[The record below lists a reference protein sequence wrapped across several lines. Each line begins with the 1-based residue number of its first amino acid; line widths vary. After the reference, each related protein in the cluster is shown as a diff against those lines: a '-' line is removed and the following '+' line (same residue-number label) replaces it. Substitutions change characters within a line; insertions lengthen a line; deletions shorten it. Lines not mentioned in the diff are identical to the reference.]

1 MASDLL
7 TFLLRANLALAAAV
21 VLVLILRKP
30 VRAAFGARAAYGL
43 WLVAPLAVIAMLLPA
58 RVISVAA
65 SPPSAVAS
73 TPTPMPR
80 PTPTVKVEAKPL
92 PSAATR
98 QRFQAHRL
106 RDTLAIGWGLIA
118 LLAIGVQAERQRRFL
133 KSLGRLRGEADLFHA
148 EHAGVGPAVIGAL
161 LPRVV
166 LPADFTL
173 RFTAEEQALIL
184 AHERNHLRAGDAQIN
199 ALTTAL
205 QCVFWFNPLV
215 HVGARLLRI
224 DQEIACDAAVL
235 IRFPVARRAYGEAML
250 KTQLAPHAP
259 PLGCHW
265 PASANKQLKERFVML
280 KEHRQGRAR
289 RLAGGAAVAA
299 LALGAGLAAWASQP
313 ARIVYRAPAQAAR
326 AEKPSLLAAI
336 SQGDAEKVRKAL
348 AEVTARNPDDT
359 ALLAA
364 VRRGDLAT
372 VRVLVAGGADINQ
385 ATNDGTPLTL
395 AARTGRADIVN
406 LLLGN
411 GADADQ
417 ATRGDGTPLTN
428 AILSGDKTI
437 VADLLKSG
445 ADANQATTDGT
456 PLILAARTGRADL
469 VKLLIDNGAN
479 ASKGSRG
486 DGDPLINA
494 VSSGDAAT
502 VRYLVDNGADLNQ
515 TTQGDGSPL
524 IAAARSGRVDMVKLL
539 LDKGADPAVAVRGDG
554 NPLIAAAQ
562 SGNVEVVRMLVE
574 RGASVEAYV
583 PGDETPLI
591 NAAQAGDMPTVRYL
605 IEKGADVSR
614 AVKADRG
621 EMRSPLGEAAK
632 HGHADVVDYLKAQGA
647 R

>member
-21 VLVLILRKP
+21 LLVLILRRP
-30 VRAAFGARAAYGL
+30 VRAAFGAGAAYGL
-43 WLVAPLAVIAMLLPA
+43 WLITPLAVVAVLLPG
-58 RVISVAA
+58 RVITVTAPTPAA
-65 SPPSAVAS
+65 IAS
-73 TPTPMPR
+73 TPPTPTPTPEPR
-80 PTPTVKVEAKPL
+80 PTPAPGFEAP
-92 PSAATR
+92 PPVTP
-98 QRFQAHRL
+98 HHL
-106 RDTLAIGWGLIA
+106 RDSLAITWALIA

-133 KSLGRLRGEADLFHA
+133 KSLGRLRGEADLLHA

-166 LPADFTL
+166 LPADFAL
-173 RFTAEEQALIL
+173 RFTPEEQALIL
-184 AHERNHLRAGDAQIN
+184 AHERNHLRTGDAQIN

-215 HVGARLLRI
+215 HLGARLMRI

-235 IRFPVARRAYGEAML
+235 TRFPVARRAYGEAML

-280 KEHRQGRAR
+280 KQHRQGRAR

-299 LALGAGLAAWASQP
+299 LALGAGVAAWASQP
-313 ARIVYRAPAQAAR
+313 ARVIHRSAEAAHADR
-326 AEKPSLLAAI
+326 TL
-336 SQGDAEKVRKAL
+336 
-348 AEVTARNPDDT
+348 DDT
-359 ALLAA
+359 PLMTA

-372 VRVLVAGGADINQ
+372 VRALVDGGANVNQ
-385 ATNDGTPLTL
+385 ATSDGAPLVL
-395 AARTGRADIVN
+395 AARAGRGDIVN
-406 LLLGN
+406 LLLGH

-428 AILSGDKTI
+428 AVLSGDKTI
-437 VADLLKSG
+437 VADLLKNG
-445 ADANQATTDGT
+445 ADANRATSDGT

-469 VKLLIDNGAN
+469 VKLLIDNGADT
-479 ASKGSRG
+479 SQPSRG

-494 VSSGDAAT
+494 VASGDAAS
-502 VRYLVDNGADLNQ
+502 VSYLLNNGADINQ
-515 TTQGDGSPL
+515 TTRGDGSPL
-524 IAAARSGRVDMVKLL
+524 IVAARSGRADMVKLL

-554 NPLIAAAQ
+554 NPLIAAAH
-562 SGNVEVVRMLVE
+562 SGNLDVVRMLVE

-591 NAAQAGDMPTVRYL
+591 NAAQAGDLPTVRYL
-605 IEKGADVSR
+605 VEKGADVRR
-614 AVKADRG
+614 AVAADHG
-621 EMRSPLGEAAK
+621 EMRSPLSEATR
-632 HGHADVVDYLKAQGA
+632 HGRADVVDYLKAQGA

>member
-1 MASDLL
+1 MASELL
-7 TFLLRANLALAAAV
+7 SFLLRANLALAAAV
-21 VLVLILRKP
+21 LLVLILRKP

-43 WLVAPLAVIAMLLPA
+43 WLIAPLAVLAMLLPA
-58 RVISVAA
+58 RAVSIPN
-65 SPPSAVAS
+65 PPLVSLAS
-73 TPTPMPR
+73 TSPTPPPEPR
-80 PTPTVKVEAKPL
+80 PTPTPEPTL
-92 PSAATR
+92 GIDTSATPWSL
-98 QRFQAHRL
+98 QADHL
-106 RDTLAIGWGLIA
+106 REGMAIVWALIA
-118 LLAIGVQAERQRRFL
+118 LLAISVQAERQRRFL
-133 KSLGRLRGEADLFHA
+133 KSLGRLRAEAGLFHA

-166 LPADFTL
+166 LPADFAL

-184 AHERNHLRAGDAQIN
+184 AHERNHLRTGDAQIN
-199 ALTTAL
+199 ALTTAM
-205 QCVFWFNPLV
+205 QCVFWFNPLA
-215 HVGARLLRI
+215 HLGARLMRI

-235 IRFPVARRAYGEAML
+235 ARFPIARRAYGEAML

-299 LALGAGLAAWASQP
+299 LALAAGVAAWAAQP
-313 ARIVYRAPAQAAR
+313 ARIVHRVDR
-326 AEKPSLLAAI
+326 
-336 SQGDAEKVRKAL
+336 
-348 AEVTARNPDDT
+348 TPDDT
-359 ALLAA
+359 PLMTA

-372 VRVLVAGGADINQ
+372 ARVLVAGGANIDA
-385 ATNDGTPLTL
+385 ATSDGTALTV
-395 AARTGRADIVN
+395 AARSGRADIVN

-411 GADADQ
+411 GADAGKL
-417 ATRGDGTPLTN
+417 TRGDGTPLTN

-437 VADLLKSG
+437 VADLLKNG

-456 PLILAARTGRADL
+456 PLILAARSGRADL
-469 VKLLIDNGAN
+469 VKLLIDNGADTSQ
-479 ASKGSRG
+479 ASRG

-502 VRYLVDNGADLNQ
+502 VRTLVDKGANVNQ

-524 IAAARSGRVDMVKLL
+524 IAAARSGHADMVKLL
-539 LDKGADPAVAVRGDG
+539 LDKGADPAVSVRGDG

-562 SGNVEVVRMLVE
+562 SGNLDIVRMLVE

-591 NAAQAGDMPTVRYL
+591 NAAQAGSLPIVRYL
-605 IEKGADVSR
+605 VEKGANVSR

-621 EMRSPLGEAAK
+621 EMRSPLGEASR
-632 HGHADVVDYLKAQGA
+632 HAHLDVVAYLKTQGA

>member
-80 PTPTVKVEAKPL
+80 PTPTVEVEAKPL

-98 QRFQAHRL
+98 QRFQARRL

-235 IRFPVARRAYGEAML
+235 TRFPVARRAYGEAML

-313 ARIVYRAPAQAAR
+313 ARIVHRAPAQAA
-326 AEKPSLLAAI
+326 AN
-336 SQGDAEKVRKAL
+336 
-348 AEVTARNPDDT
+348 NPDDT

-364 VRRGDLAT
+364 VRRGDLIA
-372 VRVLVAGGADINQ
+372 VRALVADGAKVNE

-406 LLLGN
+406 LLLGA
-411 GADADQ
+411 GGDADQ
-417 ATRGDGTPLTN
+417 VTRGDGTPLTN
-428 AILSGDKTI
+428 AVLSGDKTI
-437 VADLLKSG
+437 VADLLKKG

-605 IEKGADVSR
+605 VEKGADVSR

-632 HGHADVVDYLKAQGA
+632 HGHVAVVDYLKAQGA